1 MTTPIASEPEL
12 PALKPCPFCNR
23 DSDLRVGEWLR
34 GKWFV
39 SCNGC
44 DADGPMG
51 RKREEAVAAWNRRTA
66 LSSRSGSAAE
76 TAGSGEMCQPDGL
89 KFDAFG
95 EPRTRYVRVTLHGS
109 HLVMDPSE
117 GDRYVQ
123 DARDAGDESEYVVRD
138 VYLSEREFDDLG
150 EFDGF

>member
-1 MTTPIASEPEL
+1 MTTPIASETEL

-51 RKREEAVAAWNRRTA
+51 RKREEAVAAWNRRAA

-76 TAGSGEMCQPDGL
+76 TAGWIMRLEKALKWYRDEAVALSKHMPSGAHTQAVLASLTVLSLDGGRRA
-89 KFDAFG
+89 DAAMGSDGNTEG
-95 EPRTRYVRVTLHGS
+95 EKG
-109 HLVMDPSE
+109 
-117 GDRYVQ
+117 
-123 DARDAGDESEYVVRD
+123 
-138 VYLSEREFDDLG
+138 
-150 EFDGF
+150 